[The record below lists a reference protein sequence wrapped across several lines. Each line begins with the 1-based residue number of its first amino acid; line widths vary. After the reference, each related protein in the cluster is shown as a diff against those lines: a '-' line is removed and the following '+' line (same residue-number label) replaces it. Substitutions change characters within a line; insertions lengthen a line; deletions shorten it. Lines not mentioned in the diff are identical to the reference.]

1 MEVSAKIHT
10 FAINLKIIKYEA
22 FSNIINSFWAI
33 FLYPIHSRAELCSL
47 SYSLVNPNQKGNPA
61 SRSPKR
67 PLIIDLE
74 GHTLTVP
81 SQVIGYTLTLE
92 DGNGC
97 IFTCKIESSQV
108 TIPDGL
114 LGEYVISIFKADSLY
129 SGVINVD

>member
-1 MEVSAKIHT
+1 MKKIVT
-10 FAINLKIIKYEA
+10 LLILGG
-22 FSNIINSFWAI
+22 AI
-33 FLYPIHSRAELCSL
+33 FLFPIHSKAESYALV
-47 SYSLVNPNQKGNPA
+47 YSLDQRNQAQTNG

-67 PLIIDLE
+67 PLTVDLE

-108 TIPDGL
+108 TVPDSL

-129 SGVINVD
+129 SGVINID